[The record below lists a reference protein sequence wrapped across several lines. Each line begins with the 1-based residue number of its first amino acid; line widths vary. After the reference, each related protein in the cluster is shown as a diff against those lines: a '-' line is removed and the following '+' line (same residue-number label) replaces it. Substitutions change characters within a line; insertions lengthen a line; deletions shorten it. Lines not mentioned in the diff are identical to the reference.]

1 MANSISPMLEFEED
15 VPSNHPDGRL
25 PILDLK
31 VWVMQNEGGCLQMRH
46 EFYKKPMASR
56 ATLRATTAYP
66 NSQLR
71 AIMVEEVLRRLR
83 NCSPEATWEERGK
96 HLSEFAM
103 SLKCSGH
110 QEHFRTVVF
119 TKAVAQ
125 FEKELEAHKAGRAD
139 LYRSREERARQL
151 QERGGKSTKDSW
163 FRKTGAGGTRTTSVL
178 KVPYTPGGT
187 LKQQMAK
194 VLESKQAP
202 DGISTRVQEG
212 GGDKL
217 QHALMRPDP
226 FPRSECHRRQTCPIT
241 RGEKGCKDNCYQ
253 GHVNYTIECT
263 RCWESHCQRRRQHDG
278 DAGGGQLTP
287 RYVYYGETSRGCHV
301 RFSQHITGYR
311 AHSNFMW
318 QHTQDVHDGVV
329 GAEPREDYFMVREAL
344 DADPTRRILRE
355 SVRIS
360 WLRNRSSSDL
370 AGKIVLMNG
379 KDEWFGV
386 KVVQPSFVQE

>member
-1 MANSISPMLEFEED
+1 MGHAERGWVLTDEARILQKAHGEPRYVAGYHSLPKFTTAR
-15 VPSNHPDGRL
+15 NHGGGGAAPPQELL
-25 PILDLK
+25 PGGDL
-31 VWVMQNEGGCLQMRH
+31 GGARQAPQRVRH
-46 EFYKKPMASR
+46 EP
-56 ATLRATTAYP
+56 
-66 NSQLR
+66 Q
-71 AIMVEEVLRRLR
+71 VQ
-83 NCSPEATWEERGK
+83 
-96 HLSEFAM
+96 
-103 SLKCSGH
+103 H

-119 TKAVAQ
+119 TKAVAR